1 MPRTS
6 SPATAARAFPALLAL
21 SSTGNARGLS
31 GSVNGKPCSRKIGMC
46 LQSPHTLDS
55 GSVHPPLREFRAGKT
70 ARNDPFRSMKGCF
83 PMSFAFI
90 VKHQRLLCPG
100 GDTDVSLLAS
110 SF

>member
-1 MPRTS
+1 MPRTP
-6 SPATAARAFPALLAL
+6 SPASFPPCRLL
-21 SSTGNARGLS
+21 SSTGNTRKIS
-31 GSVNGKPCSRKIGMC
+31 GSVNGKPCPRKIGMR

-90 VKHQRLLCPG
+90 VKHQKLLCPG